1 MSIEKISDFV
11 SCQLFMFTSVIKL
24 TNFDSKSQINT
35 FFLSIKTMVLDL
47 NMFFQTLSDLI

>member
-24 TNFDSKSQINT
+24 TNFDSKSQMNT

-47 NMFFQTLSDLI
+47 NMSFQTLSDLI

>member
-24 TNFDSKSQINT
+24 RNFDSKSQLNT
-35 FFLSIKTMVLDL
+35 FFFVNKNNGVRFKYAVSNIV
-47 NMFFQTLSDLI
+47 